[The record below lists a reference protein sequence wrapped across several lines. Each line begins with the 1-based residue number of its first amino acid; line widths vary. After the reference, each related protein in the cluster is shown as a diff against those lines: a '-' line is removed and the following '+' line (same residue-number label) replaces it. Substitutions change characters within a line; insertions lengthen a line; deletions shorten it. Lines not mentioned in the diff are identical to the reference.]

1 MTDQQWMELAL
12 FAGAR
17 DACVMEA
24 REIPF
29 DEKFRSAC
37 EENLCGCYNRNWAC
51 PPHAG
56 NINTLIERARAYDRA
71 LIYITVHDVSNSR
84 EEHGFEGLPFWSMM
98 KSQGGCR
105 MGVRPK
111 AYCICLLAHVHCVS
125 AVQHKTT
132 NPVCIPSA
140 CCLPYPPMAFML
152 RLCPGNADCDT
163 TTGKTRLHCLA
174 LFSIIYRHSPA
185 TQMGISSCYAVIS
198 KKYIHELEGYEKL

>member
-84 EEHGFEGLPFWSMM
+84 EEHGFEVALLEHDEIARRLQDGCPPESLLHLSVGACTLCERCTAQDNKPCLYPERMLPS
-98 KSQGGCR
+98 
-105 MGVRPK
+105 
-111 AYCICLLAHVHCVS
+111 VS
-125 AVQHKTT
+125 AYGVYVAAMSGK
-132 NPVCIPSA
+132 CG
-140 CCLPYPPMAFML
+140 L
-152 RLCPGNADCDT
+152 RYYNGENT
-163 TTGKTRLHCLA
+163 IT
-174 LFSIIYRHSPA
+174 LF
-185 TQMGISSCYAVIS
+185 GIVFYHI
-198 KKYIHELEGYEKL
+198 